1 MTTLTKA
8 VATPVQAYIANNLN
22 VKTLK
27 DFKDSIPSEDL
38 EHVFMGVLKTI
49 DSDTFVSGASLI
61 EDFRNQNM
69 VIDFQFEGFTT
80 NESRLAFHDQ
90 YEAEIQRIVL
100 RWVNDDNDNN
110 LGEWLYR
117 LHVHFPENQR
127 SQKRDYAKLAEDW
140 LYGDLSDQDRDLI
153 ASAMV
158 CEIIEVLASNLM
170 GHIERIVDKEG
181 VGTPN
186 HKSKNKEQV
195 LLFLASRNLAT
206 ASIAH
211 CLVNRLSYRYFVE
224 DCKAVA
230 NNEERKTAWYL
241 ALESEQACAEFFEQH
256 HPKIMSYFKLLGCTS
271 HTPLS
276 LNQFLARIHRESGI
290 KGITAEQVQEIM
302 QNNDSD
308 HEEYGR
314 VAEFLIEYIH
324 NDMRHQFINF
334 VENHLGETIVE
345 VNTKDTELE
354 SSLNLKAQMQAQVQD
369 FINHYK
375 DDCDMV
381 LADSITS
388 VVSHLGHSKF
398 ILAAQEPTLI
408 AIEDLLSEKR
418 PVWFVNFFTAYYGI
432 IQQWAAY
439 EKRAEHLSSAD
450 FSKNT
455 VFGNSI
461 KRRNST
467 MAVEQLLLTNDVSI
481 SDYNYIVRRIVV
493 SMIISVATRMSHYIQ
508 AGKLREIIKNSDSNV
523 DASLRALR
531 VLGFDT
537 EQQIAALQN
546 KEVEPPLVAHAD
558 IRKQAYDEG
567 YAQAKADMLALFN
580 KL

>member
-22 VKTLK
+22 IKILN
-27 DFKDSIPSEDL
+27 DFKESIPNEDL

-49 DSDTFVSGASLI
+49 DSDTFVSGAALI
-61 EDFRNQNM
+61 EDFRNQDM

-100 RWVNDDNDNN
+100 RWVKDDNHTN

-117 LHVHFPENQR
+117 LHAHFPENEL
-127 SQKRDYAKLAEDW
+127 SQKRDYTKLAEDW
-140 LYGDLSDQDRDLI
+140 LYGGLSVQDRDLI

-170 GHIERIVDKEG
+170 GHIERVVDKEG
-181 VGTPN
+181 VGTTN

-211 CLVNRLSYRYFVE
+211 CLCNRLSYRYFVE
-224 DCKAVA
+224 DCRAVA
-230 NNEERKTAWYL
+230 NNQERNTVWAF

-256 HPKIMSYFKLLGCTS
+256 HPKIVSYFKLLGCAS
-271 HTPLS
+271 NVSLS
-276 LNQFLARIHRESGI
+276 LNQFLARIHKESGI
-290 KGITAEQVQEIM
+290 KGITSEQVQEVM
-302 QNNDSD
+302 LNNDSD

-314 VAEFLIEYIH
+314 VAEFLVKYIH

-345 VNTKDTELE
+345 VSTKDTELE
-354 SSLNLKAQMQAQVQD
+354 SSLNQKAQVQD

-375 DDCDMV
+375 DDCNTV

-388 VVSHLGHSKF
+388 VVSHLGHSTF
-398 ILAAQEPTLI
+398 ILAAKEPTLT

-418 PVWFVNFFTAYYGI
+418 PVWFVNFFTAYHGI

-439 EKRAEHLSSAD
+439 EKRNEHLSSAD
-450 FSKNT
+450 FSERT

-481 SDYNYIVRRIVV
+481 SGYNYIVRRIVV
-493 SMIISVATRMSHYIQ
+493 SMIISTATRMSHYIQ
-508 AGKLREIIKNSDSNV
+508 AGKLREAIKNSNGNV
-523 DASLRALR
+523 DARLRVLR

-537 EQQIAALQN
+537 DQQIAALQN

-580 KL
+580 QL

>member
-8 VATPVQAYIANNLN
+8 VAKPIPAYIANYIN
-22 VKTLK
+22 VQN
-27 DFKDSIPSEDL
+27 FKESIQSEDL
-38 EHVFMGVLKTI
+38 ERVLMGVLEII
-49 DSDTFVSGASLI
+49 DSNAVVSSASLI
-61 EDFRNQNM
+61 ENFRNQGT
-69 VIDFQFEGFTT
+69 VVDFQFEGFTT
-80 NESRLAFHDQ
+80 TESRLAFHAQ
-90 YEAEIQRIVL
+90 YEAEIQRIIL
-100 RWVNDDNDNN
+100 RWVHADIHNN
-110 LGEWLYR
+110 LGEWLER
-117 LHVHFPENQR
+117 ILAHFPENER
-127 SQKRDYAKLAEDW
+127 SKKRDFTKLAEDW
-140 LYGDLSDQDRDLI
+140 LHGELSDQDRDLI

-158 CEIIEVLASNLM
+158 CEVIEVLACDLM
-170 GHIERIVDKEG
+170 GYIERTVDEEG
-181 VGTPN
+181 GGLTN
-186 HKSKNKEQV
+186 TKSKNKEQAA
-195 LLFLASRNLAT
+195 LFLANRNLAT

-211 CLVNRLSYRYFVE
+211 CLVDQLSCNYFVE

-230 NNEERKTAWYL
+230 NNKKRDTTWAC
-241 ALESEQACAEFFEQH
+241 ALESEQACAEFFDQH
-256 HPKIMSYFKLLGCTS
+256 HPKIINYFELSGGALDVS
-271 HTPLS
+271 LS
-276 LNQFLARIHRESGI
+276 LNQFLGQIHKESGI
-290 KGITAEQVQEIM
+290 KGITAEQVQEVM

-308 HEEYGR
+308 HEEYGQ
-314 VAEFLIEYIH
+314 VAEFLIKFIH
-324 NDMRHQFINF
+324 NDMRHQFIDF
-334 VENHLGETIVE
+334 VENHLGETIME
-345 VNTKDTELE
+345 VSTKDIKLE
-354 SSLNLKAQMQAQVQD
+354 SSLNLKAQVQD
-369 FINHYK
+369 LINYYK
-375 DDCDMV
+375 DDCNMV

-398 ILAAQEPTLI
+398 ILAAKNPTLT

-418 PVWFVNFFTAYYGI
+418 PVWYVNFFTAYYGI

-450 FSKNT
+450 FSEKT
-455 VFGNSI
+455 VFGNDT

-493 SMIISVATRMSHYIQ
+493 SMIISTATRMSHYIQ
-508 AGKLREIIKNSDSNV
+508 AVKLREVIKNSDSNV